1 MARMASKTRSALE
14 IGATLD
20 VYRIEKILGQGG
32 FGITYLAEDVN
43 LEKKVA
49 IKEYLPVGLAIRE
62 DGAQV
67 QPESTEAEADFRW
80 GLDQFVGEAKTL
92 AKFQHPNIVQV
103 LRFFEAQGTAY
114 IVMNFVQGQS
124 LHDRMQRRRK
134 INEEELKKFLF
145 PILDGLESVH
155 DAGFLHRDIKPGN
168 IFIADDGEPM
178 LLDFGAA
185 RSALLDKSRGMTAI
199 VTRGYAPIEQYSKRG
214 HQGPWTD
221 IYALAGVLY
230 EIVTGSDPVEATDR
244 VIDDPQV
251 PAFEAGVGRL
261 SDKLLL
267 AIDHAL
273 SVHPEHRPRSVAEW
287 RAELKGEAEIPP
299 IEGRPASMSMALEVA
314 SNLPRPSGRLGDQL
328 DAGHAGDGGAKPKGK
343 SKGSTPTGPTRDPD
357 RRGRE
362 AEPSGAKRSG
372 NTIVAGWRGAPVK
385 AVPYAA
391 GLRSR
396 VARALAASV
405 VLLLVA
411 GGAGLALG
419 LWPGADE
426 PAGPEPEPEAVAA
439 KPDFTAEERRFAEMT
454 RRIEAQRAE
463 LARRIAEKEKKET
476 EEKEKTE
483 ATAKLRGLIAG
494 SQVAFIRSR
503 GLGRHEA
510 RWTFHAGGG
519 LSGSAF
525 NSAAGRGEQLNS
537 TSDRGKWWVD
547 GDTLC
552 LRWNRW
558 DGQQT
563 RCYAIQRVRGRTYV
577 ARGPGG
583 LLTGPFRLEK

>member
-1 MARMASKTRSALE
+1 MASKIRNALKV
-14 IGATLD
+14 GATLD
-20 VYRIEKILGQGG
+20 VYKIEKILGQGG

-62 DGAQV
+62 GGSAV

-80 GLDQFVGEAKTL
+80 GLDQFLGEAKTL

-103 LRFFEAQGTAY
+103 LRFFEAHGTAY

-124 LHDRMQRRRK
+124 LHDRMQRRKK

-155 DAGFLHRDIKPGN
+155 EAGFLHRDIKPGN

-185 RSALLDKSRGMTAI
+185 RSALLDKSRGLTAI

-230 EIVTGSDPVEATDR
+230 EIVTGNDPIEATDR
-244 VIDDPQV
+244 VIEDPQL

-261 SDKLLL
+261 SDTLLM

-273 SVHPEHRPRSVAEW
+273 AVHPEHRPRSVAAW
-287 RAELKGEAEIPP
+287 RAELKGEAEIPALAGP
-299 IEGRPASMSMALEVA
+299 PVSGAAASEVA
-314 SNLPRPSGRLGDQL
+314 SDIPRQSGPPQSGPRQSGRLSDQL
-328 DAGHAGDGGAKPKGK
+328 SESGAASKGNSKGK
-343 SKGSTPTGPTRDPD
+343 SKGATPTGPSRDPKK
-357 RRGRE
+357 RPRGT
-362 AEPSGAKRSG
+362 EPEKPRRSG
-372 NTIVAGWRGAPVK
+372 HTIVAGWKGAPVK
-385 AVPYAA
+385 ALPAKA
-391 GLRSR
+391 GLRGR
-396 VARALAASV
+396 RGRALAASIV
-405 VLLLVA
+405 LLVA
-411 GGAGLALG
+411 AGLTVA
-419 LWPGADE
+419 LWPEADE
-426 PAGPEPEPEAVAA
+426 PAGPAALAV

-454 RRIEAQRAE
+454 RRFGRERAE
-463 LARRIAEKEKKET
+463 LARRAAEKEKKQT
-476 EEKEKTE
+476 QEKTKSE
-483 ATAKLRGLIAG
+483 ATVRLRGLIAG
-494 SQVAFIRSR
+494 SQVAFVRSR

-510 RWTFHAGGG
+510 RWTFHAGGV

-525 NSAAGRGEQLNS
+525 DSDGGRDDELNS
-537 TSDRGKWWVD
+537 TTDRGKWWVD
-547 GDTLC
+547 GDALC
-552 LRWNRW
+552 VRWRRW
-558 DGQQT
+558 DRRRT
-563 RCYAIQRVRGRTYV
+563 RCYAISQVRGRTYV
-577 ARGPGG
+577 AHGRGG
-583 LLTGPFRLEK
+583 LLSGPFTLEK